1 MGKRE
6 TGAKMRL
13 DKLLAMLGE
22 GTRTQVRDMVRA
34 GRVTVD
40 GAVVRDAGL
49 QVNAETSCVA
59 VGGRILSYK
68 RVRHVMMNKPQGTL
82 TAARDK
88 KQPDR
93 KSVV

>member
-49 QVNAETSCVA
+49 QVNAES
-59 VGGRILSYK
+59 RES
-68 RVRHVMMNKPQGTL
+68 
-82 TAARDK
+82 AARRLPSRRSMQAK
-88 KQPDR
+88 TR
-93 KSVV
+93 